1 MVTRI
6 GWFRFKGIG
15 WEEPTILA
23 NYTTIPFDGAWHI
36 VPLESSWLPES
47 ETLFEEPPVVV
58 AQVLRLDGPH
68 PTHLTVAIRGVTL
81 AEFEMRIV
89 SLDNAPNH
97 AEFTV
102 GFVAMDETTIEFESG
117 GTITARRFEKSPY
130 IMPLHFP
137 HGGQCARPSLFA
149 SSTSGSD
156 DANVPAVRDLTED
169 DLTFTLDAKPC
180 TTANVPHVTEA
191 SAIVIEQN
199 KCFQVLG
206 GEVELA
212 PPAALNV
219 APEVPAGSSSNTLVW
234 MLVGGLSLIILIA
247 GGLWYHKTRSAAAAV
262 GGEEGQTAQ
271 TGPGQNPTPRQYSPL
286 PIEFDV

>member
-58 AQVLRLDGPH
+58 AQVA
-68 PTHLTVAIRGVTL
+68 LTVAIRGVTL

-97 AEFTV
+97 AEFSQFDGAPAQRSASLQWTRPRLSSNLEEPSLRGV
-102 GFVAMDETTIEFESG
+102 SRWGSPL
-117 GTITARRFEKSPY
+117 GTHPFWDFLQKSPY

-156 DANVPAVRDLTED
+156 DANGS
-169 DLTFTLDAKPC
+169 TLHALGLGTMP
-180 TTANVPHVTEA
+180 TLG
-191 SAIVIEQN
+191 VI
-199 KCFQVLG
+199 
-206 GEVELA
+206 
-212 PPAALNV
+212 
-219 APEVPAGSSSNTLVW
+219 
-234 MLVGGLSLIILIA
+234 
-247 GGLWYHKTRSAAAAV
+247 
-262 GGEEGQTAQ
+262 
-271 TGPGQNPTPRQYSPL
+271 
-286 PIEFDV
+286 